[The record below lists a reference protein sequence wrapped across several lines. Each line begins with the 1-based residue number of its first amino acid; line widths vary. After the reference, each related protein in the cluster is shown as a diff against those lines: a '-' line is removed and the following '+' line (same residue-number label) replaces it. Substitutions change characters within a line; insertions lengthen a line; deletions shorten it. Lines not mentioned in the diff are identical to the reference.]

1 MTAEEKARLVALR
14 AKGAVLTDE
23 EKAELEALA
32 VKEAAEKKAEED
44 KTYGEAYVKELRNE
58 AAKYRTKMKEFEAKL
73 ASFDGVDPEEHRRLK
88 EAQEALE
95 HERLTKAGD
104 FEKIRQK
111 LVDEHTKELGKEKE
125 KMTGLELEINRLK
138 NELQQ
143 TIIRNEI
150 ANAASVAKAL
160 NPRLVELAVAPFVKV
175 EEVDGVG
182 KVIKVVEADGT
193 PRQNLKT
200 GKPLSIIELMEEMK
214 QSEEYAMLFSG
225 GTSGASS
232 NTTHSFNNTSIKNPW
247 KKESFNLTLQG
258 QIVKTSPELAARLK
272 AEAGVA

>member
-1 MTAEEKARLVALR
+1 MTAEERARLAALR
-14 AKGAVLTDE
+14 AKGQGVTDE

-32 VKEAAEKKAEED
+32 TKEASDKTGDD

-58 AAKYRTKMKEFEAKL
+58 AAKYRTKMKEFETKL
-73 ASFDGVDPEEHRRLK
+73 ASLDGVDPEEYRKLK
-88 EAQEALE
+88 DAQEALE
-95 HERLTKAGD
+95 RENLTKAGEFD
-104 FEKIRQK
+104 RLRQK
-111 LVDEHTKELGKEKE
+111 LVDEHNKELGKEKE
-125 KMTGLELEINRLK
+125 RMSTLEVEINYLK

-150 ANAASVAKAL
+150 SNAASVAKAL

-182 KVIKVVEADGT
+182 KVIRVVEADGS
-193 PRQNLKT
+193 PRVNIKT
-200 GKPLSIIELMEEMK
+200 GKPLTIVELMEEMK

-225 GTSGASS
+225 GTSGANSS
-232 NTTHSFNNTSIKNPW
+232 TTHSFNNSNIKNPW

-258 QIVKTSPELAARLK
+258 QIVKQSPELAARLR